1 MHVESDVAYTYG
13 SFSDLEKNFDK
24 SVEGIKSCEKSIA
37 ELIGQDLART
47 PTTPASAPVAAATT
61 MMTTSTTAAAAPK

>member
-1 MHVESDVAYTYG
+1 M
-13 SFSDLEKNFDK
+13 
-24 SVEGIKSCEKSIA
+24 EGIKSCEKSIA

-61 MMTTSTTAAAAPK
+61 MMTTSATTAPAPK